1 VSLSH
6 KRKRF
11 VIEGVTSF
19 KLQVVFGE
27 HGEPL
32 KLVGRY
38 EGSGTDGSPHCCICG
53 IDRGDGLVAGIDVIV
68 APMGIRKRTQI
79 E

>member
-11 VIEGVTSF
+11 VIEGVTYF
-19 KLQVVFGE
+19 NLQVVFGE

-32 KLVGRY
+32 KLVGHY
-38 EGSGTDGSPHCCICG
+38 EAAAPTGRLIAAFVGS
-53 IDRGDGLVAGIDVIV
+53 
-68 APMGIRKRTQI
+68 I
-79 E
+79 EATAWLRASV